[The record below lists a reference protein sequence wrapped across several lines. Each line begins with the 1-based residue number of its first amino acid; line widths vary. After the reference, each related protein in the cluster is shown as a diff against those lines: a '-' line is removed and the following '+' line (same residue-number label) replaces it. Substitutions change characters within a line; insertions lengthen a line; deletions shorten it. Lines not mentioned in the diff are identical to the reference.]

1 MSAPAPQQ
9 QQEMPTWVRNY
20 VHYDQLASGLYK
32 QCLNARKIRDGFEDK
47 IIHQLTT
54 QGMGNAILQV
64 SQGKYQ
70 LKSEQHLT
78 PLSITNLEALL
89 HQYYNQKVP
98 HGPDE
103 TNAILQFIKSNRQHT
118 SNIRI
123 RKIDESGAVP
133 GPSGVPSLPNG
144 GGI

>member
-1 MSAPAPQQ
+1 MSAGSQQQQ

-32 QCLNARKIRDGFEDK
+32 QCLNARKLRDGFEDK

-70 LKSEQHLT
+70 LKSEQHLA

-89 HQYYNQKVP
+89 HQYYNQKIP

-133 GPSGVPSLPNG
+133 APPGGLKPLP
-144 GGI
+144 GI